1 MSRLFLLL
9 CCLTLLPSYGCNRY
23 EQENDRLREEIKML
37 REQNDY
43 AQAEIIGLKKE
54 LAELGAR
61 VKDEREALQ
70 KTLEEER
77 AQMQKNVEDMRE
89 TLQKKAEADKKKG
102 ATPKKAQTKSDVS
115 KNTPRSA
122 AGALVKGSPEKKG
135 ASGNK
140 ANKAGKPTGATP
152 DEE

>member
-9 CCLTLLPSYGCNRY
+9 CCLSLLTPYSCNRY

-61 VKDEREALQ
+61 IKDEREALQ

-102 ATPKKAQTKSDVS
+102 GAPKKAQIKSDVS
-115 KNTPRSA
+115 RNTPGSA
-122 AGALVKGSPEKKG
+122 AGALVKGSPEKNG
-135 ASGNK
+135 ASRNK
-140 ANKAGKPTGATP
+140 GNKAGKPIGATP